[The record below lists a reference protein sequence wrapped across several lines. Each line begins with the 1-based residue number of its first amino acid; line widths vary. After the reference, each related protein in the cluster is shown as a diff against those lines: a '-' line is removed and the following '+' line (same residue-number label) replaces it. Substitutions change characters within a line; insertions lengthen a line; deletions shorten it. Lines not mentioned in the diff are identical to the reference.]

1 MISDMI
7 FCKFDKS
14 ISVFPYEE
22 AVGYRL
28 IAAPAL
34 KRVNQYGSHVGFCAD
49 KLIELKF
56 WWWKYILDY
65 MALKK
70 KFLI

>member
-1 MISDMI
+1 MI

-14 ISVFPYEE
+14 ISIFPYEE
-22 AVGYRL
+22 AVEHRL

-49 KLIELKF
+49 KHI
-56 WWWKYILDY
+56 ILTILLVEIFY
-65 MALKK
+65 RLHGSEKK
-70 KFLI
+70 VSAI